1 MGQVELRAPRLVLC
15 QTGSETPMAMNGDLW
30 RDEKRS
36 PGPWPQ
42 GKRAP
47 LAVIAVVVA
56 LLAFSQLHNKTI
68 LAVSVIVIGVGAFY
82 CAVRLNPER
91 HREERYT
98 RGSGWWLGVIMS
110 KLPIG
115 VTRVIWVLMGIG
127 ICTLGVLV
135 LLGSK

>member
-1 MGQVELRAPRLVLC
+1 
-15 QTGSETPMAMNGDLW
+15 MARNGGLW
-30 RDEKRS
+30 RDEKIS

-47 LAVIAVVVA
+47 LALIAVVVA
-56 LLAFSQLHNKTI
+56 LLAFSQLHNRTV
-68 LAVSVIVIGVGAFY
+68 LAVFVIAIGLGAFY
-82 CAVRLNPER
+82 CAARLNPER
-91 HREERYT
+91 HRQERYT